1 MEGML
6 GTQNVNEKRLF
17 HGTKGGDDAVA
28 NICENNF
35 DFRNSGKSTGTVY
48 GHGK

>member
-1 MEGML
+1 MEKL
-6 GTQNVNEKRLF
+6 FGTEKVNEKRLF
-17 HGTKGGDDAVA
+17 HGTKGDVAAVE
-28 NICENNF
+28 NICKNNF